1 MAYWCT
7 QKLREKYGWISPRN
21 LVYTESWLA
30 NYYFL
35 TGFHSMS
42 SSSCSSESGGTSQSE
57 NIMVVDESSD
67 DDDDFMVAMVA
78 LDWMASGNLHRKT
91 IHNSSLPVMTGLQWV
106 EVTLQNPVD
115 CYDMFR
121 MRRSVFLRL
130 HDTLVQNYGLRSSRR
145 YCSKEALGMFLWACG
160 AHQSFRQCR
169 NKFRRSL
176 ETVSRKFTEVLESI
190 VRLAFDIVRPK
201 DPQFG
206 TIHPKLQEA
215 RFWPHFEDCIDAID
229 GTHIPI
235 TVPLSDQPKY
245 ISRHGYA
252 SQNVMAVC
260 DFDMRFIFVVTGWP
274 GSVHD
279 TRVLLD
285 TLLTCK
291 DQFPHPSDGKNKL
304 PKKKKDGK
312 NKLCCNLCFDQ

>member
-1 MAYWCT
+1 
-7 QKLREKYGWISPRN
+7 
-21 LVYTESWLA
+21 
-30 NYYFL
+30 
-35 TGFHSMS
+35 
-42 SSSCSSESGGTSQSE
+42 
-57 NIMVVDESSD
+57 
-67 DDDDFMVAMVA
+67 
-78 LDWMASGNLHRKT
+78 
-91 IHNSSLPVMTGLQWV
+91 
-106 EVTLQNPVD
+106 
-115 CYDMFR
+115 
-121 MRRSVFLRL
+121 
-130 HDTLVQNYGLRSSRR
+130 
-145 YCSKEALGMFLWACG
+145 MFLWACG

-279 TRVLLD
+279 TRLLLD
-285 TLLTCK
+285 TLLTYK
-291 DQFPHPSDGKNKL
+291 DEFPHPPHGKNKL
-304 PKKKKDGK
+304 R
-312 NKLCCNLCFDQ
+312 CNLFFDK